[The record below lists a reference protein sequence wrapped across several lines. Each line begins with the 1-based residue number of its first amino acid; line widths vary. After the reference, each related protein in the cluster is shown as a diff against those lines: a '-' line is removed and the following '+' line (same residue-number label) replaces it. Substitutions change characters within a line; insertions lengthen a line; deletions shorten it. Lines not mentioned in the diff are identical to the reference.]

1 MIEQAGS
8 QFNETALQMGETA
21 SRFHETASKIGETLK
36 GTQGIAPVYV
46 DTKTAKLLHDTGA
59 QTNPQLKLEL
69 VDLPSRRY
77 KMNGV
82 DITLE
87 QGAFLVRDNVYE
99 FSEGF
104 TDFLT
109 KSNVTYDD
117 KVEEEEIKIK
127 RFLKDIR
134 YDLGKGDKKSARY
147 RTIKSI
153 MEVRDDIFGR
163 GLNGN
168 PNNLVERLELLIL
181 ETKAGHDGLYDEML
195 DISKQLLSMNII
207 NQEQL
212 DNFLLTMVNE
222 RSYQGTC
229 FADVYV
235 HKKTIEK
242 QQQQVAKEVF
252 SPQITK
258 FKRQRIIPLYKDET
272 WSADL
277 IDKSSLSKY
286 NNNYKFKLTV
296 IDIFTKYAWAIPLKN
311 KSGLSITN
319 GFKKVLSEH
328 PQGGSEPRKPEKL
341 WVDRGSEFYN
351 KTFKSLLK

>member
-1 MIEQAGS
+1 MTKLDKLIELNNLEKQNRRNRLENKLKQQEYYGEIEELFDPLTKTISETASQINANNEQNLALSEQTLRAIDWQNQELDKQTKMIGETASQIEQAGS
-8 QFNETALQMGETA
+8 QFNETASKIGETA
-21 SRFHETASKIGETLK
+21 AQIGETLK
-36 GTQGIAPVYV
+36 GTIKQTQDIAPVYV
-46 DTKTAKLLHDTGA
+46 DTKLAKLLHDMGA

-69 VDLPSRRY
+69 LDLPSRRY

-117 KVEEEEIKIK
+117 KVEEDENRIK

-147 RTIKSI
+147 RTIKRI

-168 PNNLVERLELLIL
+168 PNSLMERLELLIL

-207 NQEQL
+207 NQNQL
-212 DNFLLTMVNE
+212 DNFA
-222 RSYQGTC
+222 
-229 FADVYV
+229 F
-235 HKKTIEK
+235 
-242 QQQQVAKEVF
+242 
-252 SPQITK
+252 
-258 FKRQRIIPLYKDET
+258 
-272 WSADL
+272 
-277 IDKSSLSKY
+277 
-286 NNNYKFKLTV
+286 NYGK
-296 IDIFTKYAWAIPLKN
+296 
-311 KSGLSITN
+311 
-319 GFKKVLSEH
+319 
-328 PQGGSEPRKPEKL
+328 
-341 WVDRGSEFYN
+341 
-351 KTFKSLLK
+351 

>member
-21 SRFHETASKIGETLK
+21 SRVHETASKIGEMLK
-36 GTQGIAPVYV
+36 GTIRQTQDIAPVYI
-46 DTKTAKLLHDTGA
+46 DTKTAKLLLDMGT

-87 QGAFLVRDNVYE
+87 QGAFLVRHNVYE

-117 KVEEEEIKIK
+117 KVEEDENKIK

-147 RTIKSI
+147 RTIKRI
-153 MEVRDDIFGR
+153 MGAKDEVYGR
-163 GLNGN
+163 GLNSSPDQGN
-168 PNNLVERLELLIL
+168 CFADPNNLIERLELLIL

-195 DISKQLLSMNII
+195 DISKQLFKKFI
-207 NQEQL
+207 NQEQ
-212 DNFLLTMVNE
+212 
-222 RSYQGTC
+222 
-229 FADVYV
+229 
-235 HKKTIEK
+235 
-242 QQQQVAKEVF
+242 
-252 SPQITK
+252 
-258 FKRQRIIPLYKDET
+258 
-272 WSADL
+272 
-277 IDKSSLSKY
+277 
-286 NNNYKFKLTV
+286 
-296 IDIFTKYAWAIPLKN
+296 
-311 KSGLSITN
+311 
-319 GFKKVLSEH
+319 
-328 PQGGSEPRKPEKL
+328 
-341 WVDRGSEFYN
+341 
-351 KTFKSLLK
+351 

>member
-1 MIEQAGS
+1 MTKLDEHIELNYLEKLNRKNRLEDKLKQQEYYGEIEELFDPLTKTLNANNEQNLALSEQTLRAIDWQNQELDKQTKMIGETASQIEQAGY
-8 QFNETALQMGETA
+8 QFNETA
-21 SRFHETASKIGETLK
+21 SKMGETLK
-36 GTQGIAPVYV
+36 GTIKQTQDIAPVYV
-46 DTKTAKLLHDTGA
+46 DTKTAKLLHDMGA

-87 QGAFLVRDNVYE
+87 QCAFLVRDIVYE

-117 KVEEEEIKIK
+117 KVEEDENKIK

-147 RTIKSI
+147 RTIKRI

-181 ETKAGHDGLYDEML
+181 ETKAGTDGLYDEML

-207 NQEQL
+207 NQNQL
-212 DNFLLTMVNE
+212 DNF
-222 RSYQGTC
+222 
-229 FADVYV
+229 
-235 HKKTIEK
+235 
-242 QQQQVAKEVF
+242 VF
-252 SPQITK
+252 
-258 FKRQRIIPLYKDET
+258 
-272 WSADL
+272 
-277 IDKSSLSKY
+277 
-286 NNNYKFKLTV
+286 NYGK
-296 IDIFTKYAWAIPLKN
+296 
-311 KSGLSITN
+311 
-319 GFKKVLSEH
+319 
-328 PQGGSEPRKPEKL
+328 
-341 WVDRGSEFYN
+341 
-351 KTFKSLLK
+351 